1 MVKNNKTELMEVK
14 KGSIGSGLLLEH
26 DGYISMSDENNKSL
40 NETINVN
47 GEWNVPHPFIV
58 SAVFQKFGIKNANG
72 RIYPEHILKRE
83 VEKYQQ
89 RIRDRR
95 AAGEC
100 YTPDVLVLTKT
111 GWKEMANIVEG
122 EEVLTLN
129 VETNNIEIQKVVRK
143 IEYDY
148 DGDMIRIK
156 NRNFNDLVTPNH
168 GYPLYRNNEFKGFY
182 TAEEIHNKTIKGQ
195 HHYYIPKRGNWVE
208 KGEDFYI
215 IKGCKNLSN
224 AALRIYP
231 YAIDDLK
238 IPMSTFMK
246 FMGIYLSEGDYG
258 KYHDVRIH
266 QKKENIC
273 EEIEELL
280 QELGLKYSI
289 YQFKSGKKVFKILD
303 PRLKKYV
310 EQFGNCYTKYIPVD
324 IKNQSKENLRILYDW
339 FVKGDGRSRGKGL
352 NKRNEKTDDV
362 FSTSKQLLLDL
373 NEIQLKIGYSG
384 NVHYDERNYDRYF
397 GERIIKAEN
406 QHTLYY
412 SFRSLTNGIY
422 LDERMMK
429 TEKEYYK
436 GKVMCIE
443 VPNHTFYVMSNGK
456 CHWSKNC
463 DHPEHGTIALDRI
476 SHNIIELHW
485 VGRTLVGKLEINT
498 SHGFRKYGI
507 CSTLG
512 DMAANMLMNGYRLGV
527 SSRAMGSVEKDRM
540 GNLVVGN
547 DLELLCWDIVYD
559 PSTPLAYIDQSE
571 EALTPFIESKET
583 SNNTILSE
591 KISKLKNILNN

>member
-1 MVKNNKTELMEVK
+1 M
-14 KGSIGSGLLLEH
+14 
-26 DGYISMSDENNKSL
+26 
-40 NETINVN
+40 
-47 GEWNVPHPFIV
+47 
-58 SAVFQKFGIKNANG
+58 
-72 RIYPEHILKRE
+72 
-83 VEKYQQ
+83 
-89 RIRDRR
+89 
-95 AAGEC
+95 
-100 YTPDVLVLTKT
+100 
-111 GWKEMANIVEG
+111 
-122 EEVLTLN
+122 
-129 VETNNIEIQKVVRK
+129 
-143 IEYDY
+143 
-148 DGDMIRIK
+148 
-156 NRNFNDLVTPNH
+156 
-168 GYPLYRNNEFKGFY
+168 
-182 TAEEIHNKTIKGQ
+182 
-195 HHYYIPKRGNWVE
+195 
-208 KGEDFYI
+208 
-215 IKGCKNLSN
+215 
-224 AALRIYP
+224 
-231 YAIDDLK
+231 
-238 IPMSTFMK
+238 
-246 FMGIYLSEGDYG
+246 
-258 KYHDVRIH
+258 
-266 QKKENIC
+266 
-273 EEIEELL
+273 
-280 QELGLKYSI
+280 
-289 YQFKSGKKVFKILD
+289 
-303 PRLKKYV
+303 
-310 EQFGNCYTKYIPVD
+310 
-324 IKNQSKENLRILYDW
+324 
-339 FVKGDGRSRGKGL
+339 
-352 NKRNEKTDDV
+352 
-362 FSTSKQLLLDL
+362 DL

-384 NVHYDERNYDRYF
+384 NMHYDERNYDRYF

-512 DMAANMLMNGYRLGV
+512 DTIANMLMNGYRLGV

-591 KISKLKNILNN
+591 KINKLKNILNN

>member
-58 SAVFQKFGIKNANG
+58 SAVFQKYGIKNANG

-95 AAGEC
+95 AG
-100 YTPDVLVLTKT
+100 
-111 GWKEMANIVEG
+111 
-122 EEVLTLN
+122 
-129 VETNNIEIQKVVRK
+129 
-143 IEYDY
+143 
-148 DGDMIRIK
+148 
-156 NRNFNDLVTPNH
+156 
-168 GYPLYRNNEFKGFY
+168 
-182 TAEEIHNKTIKGQ
+182 GQ
-195 HHYYIPKRGNWVE
+195 
-208 KGEDFYI
+208 
-215 IKGCKNLSN
+215 L
-224 AALRIYP
+224 
-231 YAIDDLK
+231 
-238 IPMSTFMK
+238 
-246 FMGIYLSEGDYG
+246 
-258 KYHDVRIH
+258 
-266 QKKENIC
+266 
-273 EEIEELL
+273 
-280 QELGLKYSI
+280 
-289 YQFKSGKKVFKILD
+289 
-303 PRLKKYV
+303 
-310 EQFGNCYTKYIPVD
+310 
-324 IKNQSKENLRILYDW
+324 
-339 FVKGDGRSRGKGL
+339 
-352 NKRNEKTDDV
+352 
-362 FSTSKQLLLDL
+362 
-373 NEIQLKIGYSG
+373 
-384 NVHYDERNYDRYF
+384 
-397 GERIIKAEN
+397 
-406 QHTLYY
+406 
-412 SFRSLTNGIY
+412 
-422 LDERMMK
+422 
-429 TEKEYYK
+429 
-436 GKVMCIE
+436 
-443 VPNHTFYVMSNGK
+443 
-456 CHWSKNC
+456 